1 MWWSKP
7 ARRRLARITNHE
19 SRSTCQYRDRA
30 AALWLLMLATLP
42 GCGFHLS
49 AAPPLPFQTLYID
62 APRYASFAGELKRY
76 IASSDQPKLAA
87 RPEDAQVVLQVLSE
101 AQEVQI
107 LSLTSAGQVAE
118 YQLRYR
124 VSFRLHDNANKDWI
138 PPNEISLRR
147 DLTYDNQAVL
157 AKENEQALLYQSMRE
172 DAVRQMVRRM
182 SQARAPT

>member
-1 MWWSKP
+1 M
-7 ARRRLARITNHE
+7 RHQRVGLGLRCRHG
-19 SRSTCQYRDRA
+19 A
-30 AALWLLMLATLP
+30 AALLLFIPATLT
-42 GCGFHLS
+42 GCGFHVS
-49 AAPPLPFQTLYID
+49 AAPPLPFQTMYID

-76 IASSDQPKLAA
+76 IASGDRPKLMA
-87 RPEDAQVVLQVLSE
+87 RPEEAQVVLQVLNE
-101 AQEVQI
+101 TQEVQI

-118 YQLRYR
+118 YLLRYR
-124 VSFRLHDNANKDWI
+124 VTYRLHDNADKDWI

-172 DAVRQMVRRM
+172 DAVRQMMRRM

>member
-1 MWWSKP
+1 MSWFRS
-7 ARRRLARITNHE
+7 ALRTLARAARHG
-19 SRSTCQYRDRA
+19 SRTTWQRCDCA
-30 AALWLLMLATLP
+30 VLLLLLTAALTS
-42 GCGFHLS
+42 CGFHLGKP
-49 AAPPLPFQTLYID
+49 PPLPFQTLYID

-76 IASSDQPKLAA
+76 IASGDQPKLVA
-87 RPEDAQVVLQVLSE
+87 RPEEAQVVLQVLSE
-101 AQEVQI
+101 TQEVQI

-118 YQLRYR
+118 YLLRYR
-124 VSFRLHDNANKDWI
+124 VTYRLHDNANKDWI

-172 DAVRQMVRRM
+172 DAVRQMMRRM

>member
-1 MWWSKP
+1 MWWSSFARP
-7 ARRRLARITNHE
+7 ALARITNRE
-19 SRSTCQYRDRA
+19 SRIAAQSRA
-30 AALWLLMLATLP
+30 AAVLLLILATLSS
-42 GCGFHLS
+42 CGFHLS
-49 AAPPLPFQTLYID
+49 AAPPLPFQTMYID

-76 IASSDQPKLAA
+76 IASGDQPKLVA

-101 AQEVQI
+101 TQEVQI

-118 YQLRYR
+118 YLLRYR
-124 VSFRLHDNANKDWI
+124 VTYRLHDNANKDWI

-172 DAVRQMVRRM
+172 DAVRQMMRRM
-182 SQARAPT
+182 SQARAPA